1 MKRLYNILA
10 VLVLPALF
18 LAQACQK
25 DETPPQLPKV
35 ITAAAANLTEISF
48 QCGGDIKLEGSNAV
62 TERGICWGLEP
73 NPTIDGSKLAAG
85 QGAGEFSL
93 SIADLKSGTVYFFRA
108 YATSA
113 SGTAYGDQRSVTTLG
128 QLAYTL
134 PMVERFTSNQFLPP
148 FWSSIDHDGDGED
161 WYAYTSRFRGAISD
175 SYNGDALTPYNFLIS
190 PKIALSGSQIKLEW
204 NVGAT
209 SLGYPE
215 EQYKVLISDTPFTA
229 ANCASVG
236 TLLFEETLGD
246 DAGRT
251 LLPRSVSL
259 DAYTGKDVYIA
270 WVHYN
275 CSDQD
280 GLVLTDIRVGSA
292 AQPAVVTA
300 PSVGGLTAANI
311 SPESVD
317 VSTVISLDGGVTVVR
332 RGFCYA
338 EGALPTIADAFVDIA
353 VTAASAAT
361 PFNATLA
368 LEPGKSYS
376 VRAYAVNAA
385 GTSYSSEVQ
394 VVTPATVKTVLLS
407 ENFATDAA
415 FAPGTAWTFID
426 KDEDGRGWV
435 RYADDEDQCARSYS
449 YQSSTVLFPE
459 NYMVTPAI
467 ALPDDAK
474 IVELSFTVAASSGS
488 YYEESYEVLLSTVP
502 VTADNCREATVIKP
516 LETLDEE
523 NGGWSFT
530 GRKVDLTAFKGQ
542 TVYILFVHKE
552 CSDLV
557 SFLMDDIEVASYK

>member
-1 MKRLYNILA
+1 MLA
-10 VLVLPALF
+10 ALVLPALF
-18 LAQACQK
+18 LVQACQK
-25 DETPPQLPKV
+25 DESLPQLPKL
-35 ITAAAANLTEISF
+35 ITAAAGSVTETSF
-48 QCGGDIKLEGSNAV
+48 QTGGDIKLEGDHAV
-62 TERGICWGLEP
+62 TERGLCWGTEP
-73 NPTIDGSKLAAG
+73 NPTIEGNKLAAG
-85 QGAGEFSL
+85 QGVGEFSL

-134 PMVERFTSNQFLPP
+134 PVVERFMGNQFLPP
-148 FWSSIDHDGDGED
+148 FWTSIDFDGDGED

-175 SYNGDALTPYNFLIS
+175 SYNGDPLTPYNFLVS

-215 EQYKVLISDTPFTA
+215 EQYKVLISETPFTSTT
-229 ANCASVG
+229 CATVG

-292 AQPAVVTA
+292 AQPAVVMPA
-300 PSVGGLTAANI
+300 SVGGLAAANI
-311 SPESVD
+311 GPESAD
-317 VSTVISLDGGVTVVR
+317 VSAVISLDGGVTVVR

-338 EGALPTIADAFVDIA
+338 EGALPTVNDDFVDIA
-353 VTAASAAT
+353 VTAATAAT
-361 PFNATLA
+361 PFAATLA
-368 LEPGKSYS
+368 LEPGKNYTI
-376 VRAYAVNAA
+376 RAYAVNAA
-385 GTSYSSEVQ
+385 GISYSSEVQ
-394 VVTPATVKTVLLS
+394 VVTPATVKTVLLW
-407 ENFATDAA
+407 EDFVTNAA
-415 FAPGTAWTFID
+415 FAEGTAWTFID

-449 YQSSTVLFPE
+449 YQSGEVLFPE

-467 ALPDDAK
+467 ALPGDAK

-488 YYEESYEVLLSTVP
+488 YYEESYEVLLSTEP
-502 VTADNCREATVIKP
+502 ITAENCRQATVIKP

-557 SFLMDDIEVASYK
+557 SFLLDDIEVASYK